1 MIWDHDQEIL
11 SEGEDFYA
19 EISRRFDRADWASR
33 CELLDGD
40 APDGVSAGTGQRFRL
55 RTLASRRVQKSLS
68 CCPRWRA
75 SLDSMTYLSI
85 RI

>member
-19 EISRRFDRADWASR
+19 EFPAALTVQIGHHSASYWM
-33 CELLDGD
+33 
-40 APDGVSAGTGQRFRL
+40 ATPPMAYPPGTGQRFRL
-55 RTLASRRVQKSLS
+55 RTLASKRVPKSLS